1 MKRIWFIP
9 VVLLLSG
16 CNITILNPKSATGE
30 DQAFLIRL
38 SLIIMSVVVVTVF
51 VLLVWFINKYR
62 KSNLEEG
69 YIPLD
74 VSGNKKLEA
83 TWTLIP
89 IMLLAILAVP
99 TIGITYYQS
108 PVSDSAAKKE
118 GVHVEVVAEQF
129 QWTFIHDN
137 GKEQLDELVIPEG
150 EPIIFHLYSEDVIHS
165 FWIPELSGK
174 VDVMPHEELIYEVKD
189 PEIGTYAGK
198 CAEYCGIQHANMR
211 FDVEVVSIEDY
222 KKYLEE

>member
-1 MKRIWFIP
+1 TFTKTLPFKIISKLLDNTHFISSIIICLLNSNRGKGILKITLKGLLVLMKRIWFIP
-9 VVLLLSG
+9 VVLLLSC

-69 YIPLD
+69 YIPSD
-74 VSGNKKLEA
+74 VSGNKKLET

-108 PVSDSAAKKE
+108 P
-118 GVHVEVVAEQF
+118 
-129 QWTFIHDN
+129 
-137 GKEQLDELVIPEG
+137 
-150 EPIIFHLYSEDVIHS
+150 
-165 FWIPELSGK
+165 
-174 VDVMPHEELIYEVKD
+174 
-189 PEIGTYAGK
+189 
-198 CAEYCGIQHANMR
+198 
-211 FDVEVVSIEDY
+211 
-222 KKYLEE
+222 